1 MPFLPQTDLEIPI
14 KESVIVYHQQLQVPW
29 QQGVVIIRT
38 ITMIIVVVPTENAI
52 ETTDTTEWENETT
65 NTGAAAT
72 VIE

>member
-1 MPFLPQTDLEIPI
+1 MPFLPQTDLETPI
-14 KESVIVYHQQLQVPW
+14 KESVIVYHQQLQVLQ

-38 ITMIIVVVPTENAI
+38 ITMIMVVVLTENAI
-52 ETTDTTEWENETT
+52 ETTDTTEWENEIT